1 MIRGTRPPGGFDASY
16 TGKPPWEIGRP
27 QPDLKALLDASGPLG
42 TVLEIGCGSGEL
54 TLYLASRGNLVL
66 GIDASPRAIA
76 LARDKARERKL
87 EATFQVGDAL
97 ELGALGRT
105 FDTIVDCGLFHVFS
119 DADRLRYV
127 RSVNSVAHPGTRLF
141 LLCFSDQEPDP
152 VGPRHV
158 SEAELRATFRA
169 GWRFEQLRPARF
181 ETRIHGP
188 GFAVAWLAVLKREE
202 LEEMPER

>member
-1 MIRGTRPPGGFDASY
+1 MAQGTQPPGGFDASY

-27 QPDLKALLDASGPLG
+27 QPDLEALLDASGPLG

-54 TLYLASRGNLVL
+54 TLHLASRGNRVL

-76 LARDKARERKL
+76 LARAKALERSI
-87 EATFQVGDAL
+87 ETTFQVGDAL
-97 ELGALGRT
+97 ELGALGRR
-105 FDTIVDCGLFHVFS
+105 FDSIVDCGLFHVFS
-119 DADRLRYV
+119 DADRQRYV
-127 RSVNSVAHPGTRLF
+127 ASVNSIAHSGTRLF

-169 GWRFEQLRPARF
+169 DWRFEQLRPARF

-188 GFAVAWLAVLKREE
+188 GYARAWLALVERE
-202 LEEMPER
+202 PT

>member
-1 MIRGTRPPGGFDASY
+1 MTRGTQPPGGFDASY

-27 QPDLKALLDASGPLG
+27 QPDLKSLLDASGPLG

-54 TLYLASRGNLVL
+54 TLYLSSHGNPVL

-76 LARDKARERKL
+76 LARDKALQRSI

-97 ELGALGRT
+97 ELEALGRT
-105 FDTIVDCGLFHVFS
+105 FDSIVDCGLFHVFS

-127 RSVNSVAHPGTRLF
+127 RSVNSVAQPGTRLF

-158 SEAELRATFRA
+158 SEAELRETFRA
-169 GWRFEQLRPARF
+169 DWRFEQLRPARF
-181 ETRIHGP
+181 ETQIHASGY
-188 GFAVAWLAVLKREE
+188 ARAWLALIEKQ
-202 LEEMPER
+202 P

>member
-1 MIRGTRPPGGFDASY
+1 MAQGTQPPGGFDASY

-54 TLYLASRGNLVL
+54 TLYLASRGNPVL

-76 LARDKARERKL
+76 LARAKALERNI

-97 ELGALGRT
+97 ELSALGRS
-105 FDTIVDCGLFHVFS
+105 FDSIADCGLFHVFS

-127 RSVNSVAHPGTRLF
+127 ESVNSVAHPGTRLF

-158 SEAELRATFRA
+158 SQAELRATFRV

-181 ETRIHGP
+181 ETQIHASGH
-188 GFAVAWLAVLKREE
+188 ARAWLAL
-202 LEEMPER
+202 LEKHA